1 MIKRIMTVYYKVF
14 QNVNRMHQIYTDLPR
29 IWIFD
34 VDIAP
39 QLAII
44 EIVEFH

>member
-1 MIKRIMTVYYKVF
+1 MIKEQWLYIIKYFKML
-14 QNVNRMHQIYTDLPR
+14 MHQIYTDLPR